1 MPPTRNLFFAL
12 APDPSLRGALAAH
25 AQRLH
30 DTWGGRMTAPAKLHM
45 TLLFLDAL
53 PAPIETTLIDAA
65 RAAGASIAQREFD
78 LVVDRA
84 GRFERRVGWLG
95 CSQMPPALKT
105 LHEALV
111 DACFATGAPVRREN
125 HYTPHVT
132 ALRDP
137 THPEPHAIDPLP
149 WRVRDFALM
158 ASAEGTYE
166 VLGTWPLQPA

>member
-1 MPPTRNLFFAL
+1 MR
-12 APDPSLRGALAAH
+12 
-25 AQRLH
+25 
-30 DTWGGRMTAPAKLHM
+30 
-45 TLLFLDAL
+45 
-53 PAPIETTLIDAA
+53 A

-84 GRFERRVGWLG
+84 GRFEHRIGWLG

-105 LHEALV
+105 LHESLV

-137 THPEPHAIDPLP
+137 RKPEPHAIDPLQ

-158 ASAEGTYE
+158 ASAEGEYE
-166 VLGTWPLQPA
+166 VLGSWPLQPA